1 MTIEDTIDKEA
12 RNICDA
18 PFASHMIDLDE
29 ETSAFIRFV
38 VVSLKR
44 QTADFAQSDILQRIL
59 LKGRRDVIF
68 DPV

>member
-1 MTIEDTIDKEA
+1 
-12 RNICDA
+12 
-18 PFASHMIDLDE
+18 MIDLDE

-38 VVSLKR
+38 VVSLKG
-44 QTADFAQSDILQRIL
+44 QTADFAQSDILQQIL